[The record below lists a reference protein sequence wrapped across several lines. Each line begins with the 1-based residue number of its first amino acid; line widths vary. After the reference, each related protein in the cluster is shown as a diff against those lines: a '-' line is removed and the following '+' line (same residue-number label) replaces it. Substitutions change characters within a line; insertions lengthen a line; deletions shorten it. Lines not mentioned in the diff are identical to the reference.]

1 MQLEIPYGM
10 RLSTYSGIPV
20 EKEKNKKRP
29 SIINNRQR
37 TITPHKKLF
46 IIIFFLSLRSMT
58 LENEKKILNLPRL
71 L

>member
-46 IIIFFLSLRSMT
+46 IIIFFPACID
-58 LENEKKILNLPRL
+58 ILFTIFL
-71 L
+71 